1 MKKSANDIV
10 YVPLYI
16 DDNLMI
22 GDMATIDDGIE
33 ALKGKGLVLK
43 IVEEESLVRTAPSN
57 KEYGE
62 EIQQA
67 STGCLESQDS
77 MYA

>member
-1 MKKSANDIV
+1 
-10 YVPLYI
+10 
-16 DDNLMI
+16 
-22 GDMATIDDGIE
+22 MATIDDGIE

-43 IVEEESLVRTAPSN
+43 IVEGLQDYLLCILPRQEESLVRTAPSN